1 MDDLPIYEEIIRLKK
16 KRVPAAIATVVKTQG
31 STPRKAGA
39 KMLVRKDGTI
49 SGTVGGGRT
58 EADTIEEAAEV
69 IRLGKPRTMEFTLN
83 EEHGGVC
90 GGSLVIYLEPL
101 VVPDHLIVVGDGHVG
116 RAVTQSARQAGFMV
130 SMIGLTEAN
139 SDYGPGED
147 AILHPLN
154 KLGEAL
160 TDIGADTTTYIFIA
174 TSDHHQDFE
183 AVSAALATESCYIAV
198 IGSKKKK
205 AAMDA
210 FLLKKG
216 FNGEAVDRVISPAGL
231 DIGAET
237 PGEIGI
243 SIVAQMIK
251 LRRTGLAADDRRPAR
266 GRTVEK
272 DGAQQAVAAVS
283 G

>member
-16 KRVPAAIATVVKTQG
+16 KRVPAAIATVVETRG

-49 SGTVGGGRT
+49 AGTVGGGKT
-58 EADTIEEAAEV
+58 EADTIDAAAEV
-69 IRLGKPRTMEFTLN
+69 IRLGMSRTMEFSLT

-90 GGSLVIYLEPL
+90 GGSLVIFLEPL

-116 RAVTQSARQAGFMV
+116 RAVTQSARQVGFMV
-130 SMIGLTEAN
+130 SMIGLTEAKTE
-139 SDYGPGED
+139 YGPGDD
-147 AILHPLN
+147 AICHPLD
-154 KLGEAL
+154 KLGEAF
-160 TDIGADTTTYIFIA
+160 TDIGADANTYIFIA

-205 AAMDA
+205 AAMDEN
-210 FLLKKG
+210 LLDRG
-216 FNGEAVDRVISPAGL
+216 FDGEAVSRIVSPAGL

-237 PGEIGI
+237 PGEIGV

-251 LRRTGLAADDRRPAR
+251 LRRTGLAAHDSRPAR
-266 GRTVEK
+266 SRTVKK
-272 DGAQQAVAAVS
+272 DGAQQTIAAHS
-283 G
+283 

>member
-1 MDDLPIYEEIIRLKK
+1 MDDISIYEELIRLKK
-16 KRVPAAIATVVKTQG
+16 KRVPAAIATVVETRG

-39 KMLVRKDGTI
+39 KMLVRKDGRI

-58 EADTIEEAAEV
+58 EADTIAAAQEV
-69 IRLGKPRTMEFTLN
+69 IRAGLPRTMEFSLT

-101 VVPDHLIVVGDGHVG
+101 FVPEHLLVVGDGHVG
-116 RAVTQSARQAGFMV
+116 RAVAQSARQVGFMV
-130 SMIGLTEAN
+130 SMIGLSEAKTG
-139 SDYGPGED
+139 YGPDED

-154 KLGEAL
+154 KLEEAFA
-160 TDIGADTTTYIFIA
+160 DIGADANTYIFIA

-183 AVSAALATESCYIAV
+183 AVSVALATESCYIAV

-205 AAMDA
+205 AAMDNY
-210 FLLKKG
+210 LLDRG
-216 FNGEAVDRVISPAGL
+216 FDGAAVSRIISPAGL

-237 PGEIGI
+237 PTEIGV

-251 LRRTGLAADDRRPAR
+251 LKRTAPDADDSHPAR
-266 GRTVEK
+266 CRTVKK
-272 DGAQQAVAAVS
+272 DGTQQAAPVP